1 MAVKRRQA
9 KLEDLHDTMRVVDVS
24 CASVL
29 YSQVLWACQ
38 IQHDHI

>member
-9 KLEDLHDTMRVVDVS
+9 KLKDPHDTMRVVDVS

-29 YSQVLWACQ
+29 YSQVLWAHQ
-38 IQHDHI
+38 IEYDHI